1 LEDSLKDSYLDVRLL
16 VGLVLVGIGTV
27 GGLWLM
33 PQLWRMEAD
42 VHKEEATARWWPFG
56 EALREG
62 FLRSIPVAV
71 IMCLFLELGGIA
83 NLFEKL
89 LTGEASHLAR
99 QLSVIFW
106 IPALVMIPVFLGV
119 HLFNQPKIV
128 VPPTARDEPGAVVLW
143 WSSRKYKKK
152 A

>member
-1 LEDSLKDSYLDVRLL
+1 LDVSLL
-16 VGLVLVGIGTV
+16 VGLVLFGIVTV

-42 VHKEEATARWWPFG
+42 IHKEEATARWWPFG

-71 IMCLFLELGGIA
+71 IACLFLELGGIA
-83 NLFEKL
+83 TLFEKL
-89 LTGEASHLAR
+89 LTGEASHLAH
-99 QLSVIFW
+99 QLVTIFW
-106 IPALVMIPVFLGV
+106 ISALVMIPVNLSV

-128 VPPTARDEPGAVVLW
+128 VPPAARAEPGAVVLW
-143 WSSRKYKKK
+143 SSSRKYKKK
-152 A
+152 AFGSKQ

>member
-1 LEDSLKDSYLDVRLL
+1 MKDSYLDVRLL
-16 VGLVLVGIGTV
+16 VGLVLGGPIVV

-42 VHKEEATARWWPFG
+42 VHKEEATRWWPFG

-62 FLRSIPVAV
+62 FLRSIPVAI

-83 NLFEKL
+83 TLFEKW
-89 LTGEASHLAR
+89 LTGDASHLAR

-106 IPALVMIPVFLGV
+106 IPALVMIPVFLSV
-119 HLFNQPKIV
+119 KLFSQPKIV
-128 VPPTARDEPGAVVLW
+128 VPPAARDEPGAVVLW
-143 WSSRKYKKK
+143 RSNRKYKKAFGSK
-152 A
+152 Q